1 MRLKRSGLGEIFD
14 PASKAG
20 RWRDSGGAVK
30 ELENVSRE
38 KEIDVSSKMRELRR
52 SKGLSVKTLSE
63 LSGVSA
69 GMISQIENGKVVPTI
84 AIMWKLTQALEV
96 GIGYFF
102 DEGPSL
108 PFNPVVRKNQAKK
121 LLIGESK
128 REYEL
133 LTPDLNRKIE
143 FLKITLDENSSSSD
157 GLVRH
162 EGEECGYVI
171 QGTLRVIIKECEFIL
186 EEGDSIAFDS
196 SMPHRYQNAG
206 KGKCISIWAMTPPS
220 F

>member
-1 MRLKRSGLGEIFD
+1 M
-14 PASKAG
+14 
-20 RWRDSGGAVK
+20 AVK
-30 ELENVSRE
+30 KMEGTHRE
-38 KEIDVSSKMRELRR
+38 KEIDVSLKMRELRKN
-52 SKGLSVKTLSE
+52 KGLSVKKLSE
-63 LSGVSA
+63 LSGVSP

-84 AIMWKLTQALEV
+84 AIMWKLTQALET

-108 PFNPVVRKNQAKK
+108 PFNPVVRKNQTKK
-121 LLIGESK
+121 LLIGNNK

-143 FLKITLDENSSSSD
+143 FLKITLEENSSSSD
-157 GLVRH
+157 GLVQH
-162 EGEECGYVI
+162 KGEECGYVI
-171 QGTLRVIIKECEFIL
+171 QGRLRVIIGDKEFIL
-186 EEGDSIAFDS
+186 EEGDSIAFES
-196 SMPHRYQNAG
+196 TLPHRFQNVG

>member
-1 MRLKRSGLGEIFD
+1 MESIH
-14 PASKAG
+14 
-20 RWRDSGGAVK
+20 
-30 ELENVSRE
+30 RE
-38 KEIDVSSKMRELRR
+38 KEIDVSLKIRQLRKD
-52 SKGLSVKTLSE
+52 KGLSVKKLSE
-63 LSGVSA
+63 ISGVSP
-69 GMISQIENGKVVPTI
+69 GMISQIENGKVIPTI
-84 AIMWKLTQALEV
+84 AIMWKLTQALET

-102 DEGPSL
+102 DERESL
-108 PFNPVVRKNQAKK
+108 PFNPVVRKDQTKK
-121 LLIGESK
+121 LLIGNNK

-143 FLKITLDENSSSSD
+143 FLKITLEENSSSSD

-171 QGTLRVIIKECEFIL
+171 QGTLRVFIEDQEFIL
-186 EEGDSIAFDS
+186 EEGDSVAFES
-196 SMPHRYQNAG
+196 TRPHRFQNIG